1 MMTPLSAHELKEAID
16 SGRVSLGCP
25 LPDGFKPMTQDDRD
39 RLQEAMRRIVE
50 MENNLK

>member
-1 MMTPLSAHELKEAID
+1 MSILSVSELKEALE

-25 LPDGFKPMTQDDRD
+25 LPEGFKSMAQDDRD